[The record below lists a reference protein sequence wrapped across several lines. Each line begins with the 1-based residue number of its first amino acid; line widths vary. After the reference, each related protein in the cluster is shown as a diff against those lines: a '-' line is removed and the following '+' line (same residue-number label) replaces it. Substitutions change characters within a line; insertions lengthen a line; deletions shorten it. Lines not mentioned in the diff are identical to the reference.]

1 MYEDMF
7 KYNVFAMIY
16 SRNLPVNEGHPI
28 PFRNIVEGLYSIT
41 LLQFEKKKQSH
52 FTPLSV
58 CITVERFINV
68 SSTSPL
74 HCLSEIIKGFLV
86 ACGLHIEQ

>member
-16 SRNLPVNEGHPI
+16 SRNLPVNEGRPI

-41 LLQFEKKKQSH
+41 LLQFEKKKTITLHSFVCMYHCKEIHKCFKHQPLALLVRDNQGISGCMW
-52 FTPLSV
+52 FTY
-58 CITVERFINV
+58 
-68 SSTSPL
+68 
-74 HCLSEIIKGFLV
+74 
-86 ACGLHIEQ
+86 